1 MRAVDLVV
9 VKGKTQPVKIHEVL
23 DYHDQSSFPNL
34 MDVVNLFNDGIEAY
48 QVANW
53 SKAIERFNHC
63 LKLNPSDQ
71 LSQNYVDRC
80 EFLRANPPEKEWDGV
95 WVMTSK

>member
-23 DYHDQSSFPNL
+23 DYHDQTSFPNL

-48 QVANW
+48 QGAKW
-53 SKAIERFNHC
+53 DRAIERFQHC
-63 LKLNPSDQ
+63 LKLNPTDQ
-71 LSQNYVDRC
+71 LSQNYVERC
-80 EFLRANPPEKEWDGV
+80 EFLKSNPPEKEWDGV
-95 WVMTSK
+95 WVMTTK